1 MVNDRQTLDLKLAA
15 SPGGEPVDWRQS
27 DDPVP
32 YPEAVEAMERRV
44 AAIASGDIVLADR
57 VAKMRADVEEYY
69 GRWLALADLPE
80 EL

>member
-1 MVNDRQTLDLKLAA
+1 MEVKVRRVPPADDHEAQKWLVIEGR
-15 SPGGEPVDWRQS
+15 VDGC
-27 DDPVP
+27 P
-32 YPEAVEAMERRV
+32 AVTKRDSINV

>member
-1 MVNDRQTLDLKLAA
+1 MQVKVVRIPPA
-15 SPGGEPVDWRQS
+15 
-27 DDPVP
+27 DDH
-32 YPEAVEAMERRV
+32 EAQKWLVIEGSIEGCPAVTKRDSINV